1 MFGSLTSAANSLRNL
16 VVYESPEVLF
26 NGTKLQEESILEAKN
41 DNSNVYFRDA
51 FTNEVIGV
59 ELTSENIA
67 RLQNV
72 FGSGAL
78 ENIGNGKAILSGRA
92 EEFVSGWY
100 ADIAHKR
107 GYLRADT
114 DFNGILSAEEK
125 KNTTSFFGVSA
136 FVNGNSIAPA
146 EFLRY
151 SKAGAFSNA
160 SQAPNSSDSIAQ
172 ELNKTLEYDKDMDGR
187 ILWGDT
193 GTLASDMEYLKSF
206 IDEDSKG
213 YVPPSID
220 EFLAFLKKI
229 MEDLKKMSEEE
240 LKKVGIDSNTIDLEA
255 SAEEVFKQIM
265 EKDNGANILKNIQE
279 KLENQGKNSKNEIS
293 KANTGQ
299 TIDNVEDNSTFAEIS
314 KLTKLDKET
323 LAYNL
328 QKNPNFEEDIISLVQ
343 ELTQNVDRIHSNTFE
358 LQRALDILA

>member
-1 MFGSLTSAANSLRNL
+1 MFGGLTSVANSLRNL
-16 VVYESPEVLF
+16 VVYESPEVSF
-26 NGTKLQEESILEAKN
+26 NGAKLQEESILEAKN

-72 FGSGAL
+72 FGGGAL

-151 SKAGAFSNA
+151 SRAGAFSNT
-160 SQAPNSSDSIAQ
+160 SQTPNSSDSIAQ

-220 EFLAFLKKI
+220 EFLAFLKQT

-240 LKKVGIDSNTIDLEA
+240 LKKVGIDSNAIDLTA

-265 EKDNGANILKNIQE
+265 ENPKSVEALKNIKE
-279 KLENQGKNSKNEIS
+279 KLENQGKGENGIS

>member
-26 NGTKLQEESILEAKN
+26 NGAKLQEESILEAKN

-59 ELTSENIA
+59 ELTRENIA

-193 GTLASDMEYLKSF
+193 GTLASDM
-206 IDEDSKG
+206 
-213 YVPPSID
+213 SI
-220 EFLAFLKKI
+220 
-229 MEDLKKMSEEE
+229 
-240 LKKVGIDSNTIDLEA
+240 
-255 SAEEVFKQIM
+255 
-265 EKDNGANILKNIQE
+265 
-279 KLENQGKNSKNEIS
+279 
-293 KANTGQ
+293 
-299 TIDNVEDNSTFAEIS
+299 
-314 KLTKLDKET
+314 
-323 LAYNL
+323 
-328 QKNPNFEEDIISLVQ
+328 
-343 ELTQNVDRIHSNTFE
+343 
-358 LQRALDILA
+358 